1 MERCY
6 RTGYIPG
13 LWTVTVT
20 HDACHQS
27 DIPFHPLAERYELA
41 LQLSGR
47 CVQHAA
53 ALAWGTGSSLPAQHV
68 TDAVRAHNSC
78 DPQAA
83 GLQQATGQHMAAC
96 LRGQVVPYKGCL
108 HASVYTL
115 RAHAGCLR
123 LKRRRL
129 PPRKHSAC
137 VDALSALAPPG
148 ETPCQCAAAAVPP
161 TLSMGQLAA
170 SILPLLPDLPRAP
183 TRMDAS
189 VDLPLPLVPHNR
201 TTTQR
206 RRSLKL
212 HEDASA
218 GQA

>member
-1 MERCY
+1 MLQHCLHTLVVDCE
-6 RTGYIPG
+6 
-13 LWTVTVT
+13 VT
-20 HDACHQS
+20 HGACHRS
-27 DIPFHPLAERYELA
+27 NMPSHPLAERCELA
-41 LQLSGR
+41 LQPSGR
-47 CVQHAA
+47 CMQHAA
-53 ALAWGTGSSLPAQHV
+53 ALAWGARSSLPAQHV

-78 DPQAA
+78 DAQAA
-83 GLQQATGQHMAAC
+83 GLQQATRQHMAAC
-96 LRGQVVPYKGCL
+96 LRGQVAPYKGCL
-108 HASVYTL
+108 NASVYTL
-115 RAHAGCLR
+115 RAHASCLG

-129 PPRKHSAC
+129 PPHKHSAC
-137 VDALSALAPPG
+137 VNALSALAPSG
-148 ETPCQCAAAAVPP
+148 QTPCQCAAAAVPP
-161 TLSMGQLAA
+161 TLSTGQLAA
-170 SILPLLPDLPRAP
+170 SILPLRPDLPQAP